1 MLMARMGRPGLSD
14 AQKAELWHRWKDGQS
29 LSDIGRA
36 LSKHAGSIHGV
47 VSLNGGI
54 VPAVRRRSHLALTLA
69 EREEISRGLAA
80 QISIRQIAAGI
91 GRAPSTVGREITRH
105 GGLSRYRASE
115 ADAKAWERAQ
125 RPKPCRLATQH
136 QLRDVVAAKLALD
149 WSPQQIA
156 GWLEQQFPEDETMR
170 VSHET
175 IYRSLFIQARG
186 VLKKELVGHLRSRRM
201 MRRSKKAST
210 EGQPRGQ
217 IIDAI
222 SIRERPA
229 EIENRAIPGHW
240 EGDLLSGASNS
251 HIATLVERQSRFTM
265 LVKVAGKDTASVVN
279 ALSKQVRRLPTEL
292 RRSLTWDRGMELA
305 NHKDF
310 TVATDV
316 KVYFCDP
323 QSPWQRGT
331 NENTN
336 RLLRQYFPKG
346 TDLAGFTQGDLNK
359 IALRLNQR
367 PRKTL
372 GFLTPA
378 DKLNNSVASTH

>member
-1 MLMARMGRPGLSD
+1 MARMGRPGLSD
-14 AQKAELWHRWKDGQS
+14 AQKAELWRRWKDGQL
-29 LSDIGRA
+29 LSDIGCA
-36 LSKHAGSIHGV
+36 LGKHAGSVHGV
-47 VSLNGGI
+47 ISLQGGI
-54 VPAVRRRSHLALTLA
+54 VPAARRRSRLALTLA

-80 QISIRQIAAGI
+80 QISIRRMAAGI
-91 GRAPSTVGREITRH
+91 GRAPSTVSREITRH
-105 GGLSRYRASE
+105 GGLSQYRASQ
-115 ADAKAWERAQ
+115 ADSRAWDRAQ
-125 RPKPCRLATQH
+125 RPKPCRLATH
-136 QLRDVVAAKLALD
+136 NRLRDFTAAKLALD

-156 GWLEQQFPEDETMR
+156 GWLEQQFPDDATMW

-186 VLKKELVGHLRSRRM
+186 VLKKQLVGHLRSRRV
-201 MRRSKKAST
+201 MRRSKNAST
-210 EGQPRGQ
+210 QGQPRGQ
-217 IIDAI
+217 IIDAV

-229 EIENRAIPGHW
+229 EIEDRAIPGHW
-240 EGDLLSGASNS
+240 EGDLISGSRNS
-251 HIATLVERQSRFTM
+251 HIATLVERHSRFTM
-265 LVKVAGKDTASVVN
+265 LVKVAGKDTTSVVN

-305 NHKDF
+305 QHKDF
-310 TVATDV
+310 SIATGV

-346 TDLAGFTQGDLNK
+346 TNLAGFTQRDLNR

-372 GFLTPA
+372 GFRTPA
-378 DKLNNSVASTH
+378 RILNNSVALTH